1 MSRRGAR
8 RSALFALYKWDLTG
22 TLELEPDADEY
33 TRETVDA
40 VQRDAAELD
49 ARITASAEGWTADRL
64 GVVERNVL
72 RIAIH
77 ELETGAAPVEVSID
91 EAVTLAKRYASEDAG
106 RLVNGILARVA
117 NGGGQRNLLSQ
128 GLCGGAAKPRLG
140 RGVIRCDVK
149 CAKREAESAGP

>member
-22 TLELEPDADEY
+22 KLELEPDADEF
-33 TRETVDA
+33 TRTTVAA
-40 VQRDAAELD
+40 VQAEAPALD
-49 ARITASAEGWTADRL
+49 SRITASAEGWTADRL

-77 ELETGAAPVEVSID
+77 ELESRDVPQEVAID

-106 RLVNGILARVA
+106 RLVNGILGRVA
-117 NGGGQRNLLSQ
+117 REE
-128 GLCGGAAKPRLG
+128 AA
-140 RGVIRCDVK
+140 
-149 CAKREAESAGP
+149 